1 MPKIFLISG
10 LGANETA
17 FDKIGDLPYD
27 KTYVNWLVPEKKE
40 TIEHYARRLIEQYNI
55 QSEDILIG
63 LSFGG
68 LLSQKIAEMNGN
80 QTVILISSFRDK
92 NDLRW
97 PFKLGLKLG
106 LYKLQP
112 SFRIPFIDE
121 TAIGFLNSG
130 TRESKVVLKKM
141 LISTDYKV
149 SKWSLYQIAL
159 ARRQNSIS
167 YNMFLIIGNADRMVR
182 SWDTANKW
190 EINNG
195 SHFMVYDKGKEV
207 TNIINDILS

>member
-17 FDKIGDLPYD
+17 FDKIGGLPYD
-27 KTYVNWLVPEKKE
+27 KVFVIWLVPEEKE
-40 TIEHYARRLIEQYNI
+40 TIEHYAKRLIDQYNI

-68 LLSQKIAEMNGN
+68 LLSQKIAEINGN

-92 NDLRW
+92 NDLRS
-97 PFKLGLKLG
+97 PFKVGLKLG

-130 TRESKVVLKKM
+130 TKDSKIVLKNM

-149 SKWSLYQIAL
+149 SKWSLHQIAL
-159 ARRQNSIS
+159 ARRKNSIS
-167 YNMFLIIGNADRMVR
+167 YNLFLIIGNADRMVK
-182 SWDTANKW
+182 SWNTENTWVIEK
-190 EINNG
+190 G

-207 TNIINDILS
+207 TTIINSILS

>member
-1 MPKIFLISG
+1 MKIHLISG

-27 KTYVNWLVPEKKE
+27 RVFINWLVPEKKE
-40 TIEHYARRLIEQYNI
+40 TIDHYARRLIDQYNI

-149 SKWSLYQIAL
+149 SKWSLHQIAL
-159 ARRQNSIS
+159 SRRPNSIA
-167 YNMFLIIGNADRMVR
+167 YNLFLIVGNADRMVK
-182 SWDTANKW
+182 SWDTENKW
-190 EINNG
+190 EINKG
-195 SHFMVYDKGKEV
+195 SHFMVYDKGEEV
-207 TNIINDILS
+207 TTVINSILS

>member
-1 MPKIFLISG
+1 MPKILLISG

-27 KTYVNWLVPEKKE
+27 KVFVNWLVPEKKE
-40 TIEHYARRLIEQYNI
+40 TIEHYARRLIDQNNI
-55 QSEDILIG
+55 QSVDILIG

-68 LLSQKIAEMNGN
+68 LLSQKIAEINGN

-97 PFKLGLKLG
+97 PFKHGLKLG

-130 TRESKVVLKKM
+130 TRESKQILKKM

-149 SKWSLYQIAL
+149 SKWSLHQIAL
-159 ARRQNSIS
+159 SRRPNSIS
-167 YNMFLIIGNADRMVR
+167 YNLFLIVGNADRMVR
-182 SWDTANKW
+182 SWDTENKW
-190 EINNG
+190 EINKG
-195 SHFMVYDKGKEV
+195 SHFLVYDKGEEV
-207 TNIINDILS
+207 TTVINSILS